1 MLPSSVSYPSIL
13 PLVVHIE
20 RTKEE
25 LLERNCDSPLP
36 VYNDPPVRVRKAKK
50 TKSSSSTASN
60 NNKSSSEKSTSK
72 DSGVSV
78 EDDEEDLDLECRIC
92 RKKFYSYSGLNKH
105 LLRGHCPVCKAPV
118 NSKGAF
124 VHADSGEKAVSKAK
138 LGAWSICQKCV
149 HSLPLKTTKLLNGNH
164 VVGKEGD
171 LEVACDI
178 CTSRFRRRI
187 HMIKHVMTQHASQ
200 MHRVDLAKFV
210 AIQPPTVT
218 AVTTSGAAAS
228 PWDNEC

>member
-13 PLVVHIE
+13 PLVAHIE

-25 LLERNCDSPLP
+25 LLDRNCDSPLP

-50 TKSSSSTASN
+50 TKSSSSTAS

-124 VHADSGEKAVSKAK
+124 DKAEKAVSKAK

-149 HSLPLKTTKLLNGNH
+149 HSLPLKTTTKLVSAKLLNGNPAFK
-164 VVGKEGD
+164 VR
-171 LEVACDI
+171 L
-178 CTSRFRRRI
+178 F
-187 HMIKHVMTQHASQ
+187 
-200 MHRVDLAKFV
+200 
-210 AIQPPTVT
+210 AILVERGSSESS
-218 AVTTSGAAAS
+218 V
-228 PWDNEC
+228 

>member
-13 PLVVHIE
+13 PLVAHIE

-25 LLERNCDSPLP
+25 LLDRNCDSPLP

-124 VHADSGEKAVSKAK
+124 DKAEKAVSKAK

-149 HSLPLKTTKLLNGNH
+149 HSLPLKTTTKLVSAKLLNGNPAFK
-164 VVGKEGD
+164 VR
-171 LEVACDI
+171 LSCD
-178 CTSRFRRRI
+178 
-187 HMIKHVMTQHASQ
+187 VSQ
-200 MHRVDLAKFV
+200 ARLDSSESSV
-210 AIQPPTVT
+210 
-218 AVTTSGAAAS
+218 
-228 PWDNEC
+228 